1 MIVNYNN
8 ETFIV
13 QATGGFFKKNSPQSS
28 YNMVEAPNRGSGRN
42 ILGSF
47 GAVKAPH

>member
-13 QATGGFFKKNSPQSS
+13 QATGGFKKNSPQSS
-28 YNMVEAPNRGSGRN
+28 YNMVEAPNHGSGRN

-47 GAVKAPH
+47 GAVEAPH